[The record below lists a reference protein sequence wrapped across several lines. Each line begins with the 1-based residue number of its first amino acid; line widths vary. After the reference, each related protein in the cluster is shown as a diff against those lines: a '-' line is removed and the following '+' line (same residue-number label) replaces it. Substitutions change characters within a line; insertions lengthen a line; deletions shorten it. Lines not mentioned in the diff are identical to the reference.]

1 MDAGALSALIG
12 ISRAAFAKRPV
23 EEMLPAV
30 AAQTAALVEAD
41 RVAIMLAGAHEIP
54 MVSACPGG
62 RGRQVWDI
70 GPDVAEQLR
79 DRLGPGPRTIVPDVA
94 VDADRALWRTALGP
108 QPSAVIAIPFADA
121 SAPVAGA
128 LVAGGAWTPPRAQ
141 GLATLLEVVAMQIQ
155 LAIRTARLAEAHQDQ
170 MVALARMVVGLRE
183 QSQEHV
189 SELLELEQALGDG
202 SPAQHTASL
211 VARYHTPGSAG
222 RGRVENPIVA
232 GLLLGEMSVA
242 RTRGIALRLT
252 ARSSLDAIPVSVGD
266 LGFVSVISNL
276 ISNAFDA
283 VETVPPKRR
292 RVSLHLQQR
301 AASTAIDVRDWGVG
315 LGDHTER
322 DVVRGGYSSKGAGRG
337 TGLALVNRL
346 VAAAGGTMKIE
357 RCPVGTRVKV
367 TVPNA

>member
-1 MDAGALSALIG
+1 
-12 ISRAAFAKRPV
+12 
-23 EEMLPAV
+23 
-30 AAQTAALVEAD
+30 
-41 RVAIMLAGAHEIP
+41 
-54 MVSACPGG
+54 
-62 RGRQVWDI
+62 
-70 GPDVAEQLR
+70 
-79 DRLGPGPRTIVPDVA
+79 VPDVR
-94 VDADRALWRTALGP
+94 ADPDRTLWQMALGP
-108 QPSAVIAIPFADA
+108 MARTVIAIPFAD
-121 SAPVAGA
+121 SSTPVDGA
-128 LVAGGAWTPPRAQ
+128 LVAGGTWTTTRA
-141 GLATLLEVVAMQIQ
+141 GELATLLEVVAMQIQ

-189 SELLELEQALGDG
+189 AELLELEQALGDG
-202 SPAQHTASL
+202 SSAQHTESL
-211 VARYHTPGSAG
+211 VARHHTPGAAG
-222 RGRVENPIVA
+222 RGLVENPIVA

-242 RTRGIALRLT
+242 RTRGIALRLS
-252 ARSSLDAIPVSVGD
+252 ARSSLDTIPDSVGD

-315 LGDHTER
+315 LGEHSER

-357 RCPVGTRVKV
+357 RCSVGTRVKV
-367 TVPNA
+367 TVPNG